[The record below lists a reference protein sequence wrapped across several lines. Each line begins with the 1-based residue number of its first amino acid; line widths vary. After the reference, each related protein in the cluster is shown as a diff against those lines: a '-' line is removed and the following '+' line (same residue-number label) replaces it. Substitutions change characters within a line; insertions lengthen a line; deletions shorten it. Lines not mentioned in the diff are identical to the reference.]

1 MNARA
6 AVKPAPPSLP
16 GKTLLRLWLDPS
28 ERPAL
33 DLDDQNVNTSPLSE
47 LNRKRL
53 LALLNLMRPWIEG
66 NRRRPLLRPNRCHLP
81 RWRGP
86 RLMPCLRRLH
96 QRPRPFQ
103 DRRSLAVPLAKAP
116 EKPAALLSIVG
127 QIDEILQARLA
138 NSPLAGRG
146 IRLQESPDGSVF
158 VWVGVQKFDG
168 VGDVTDPEVQAIIRA
183 ATTEWEKKYTP
194 GI

>member
-16 GKTLLRLWLDPS
+16 GKNLLRLWLDPS

-66 NRRRPLLRPNRCHLP
+66 KSAASAPAPQPLPPAPVARSAPDAMPAAVASTLP
-81 RWRGP
+81 P
-86 RLMPCLRRLH
+86 ISTP
-96 QRPRPFQ
+96 
-103 DRRSLAVPLAKAP
+103 AVPLAKAP

-127 QIDEILQARLA
+127 QINEILQARLA

-183 ATTEWEKKYTP
+183 ATAEWEKKYTP